1 MHARREVCRHA
12 WEGTAMTTAATATI
26 TRTTSLDR
34 VEPKSRTRLGRQ
46 SDSRTVKQ
54 ALDRMRSIPFA
65 AATHR
70 ASADV
75 PFICG

>member
-1 MHARREVCRHA
+1 
-12 WEGTAMTTAATATI
+12 
-26 TRTTSLDR
+26 
-34 VEPKSRTRLGRQ
+34 
-46 SDSRTVKQ
+46 VKQ
-54 ALDRMRSIPFA
+54 ALDRVRSIPFA

>member
-1 MHARREVCRHA
+1 
-12 WEGTAMTTAATATI
+12 MTTAANATI
-26 TRTTSLDR
+26 TRTASLER

-54 ALDRMRSIPFA
+54 ALDRVRSIPFA